1 MTFPNVKV
9 RFSLDSRAFLLYAG
23 AKHQR
28 LDKPTADATGGEIVG
43 TKLHLTLDDAYGRTT
58 HRTYGMEEVTTL
70 AQMQTD
76 AAELLAAL
84 AAVSDLGCVKA
95 SISFD
100 VTSPEY
106 AETAGANV
114 DVGATASGW
123 ITAGQKKASMKIPS
137 IKAASVGS
145 DGTVAIAGVVAT
157 FLALFE
163 DADVFNLSD
172 GEQIDT
178 WIKCTLDK

>member
-1 MTFPNVKV
+1 M
-9 RFSLDSRAFLLYAG
+9 
-23 AKHQR
+23 
-28 LDKPTADATGGEIVG
+28 
-43 TKLHLTLDDAYGRTT
+43 TKLHVTLDDAYGRTT
-58 HRTYGMEEVTTL
+58 ARTYGMEEVTTL

-76 AAELLAAL
+76 AAELLTAL
-84 AAVSDLGCVKA
+84 EAVTDLGCVKA
-95 SISFD
+95 TISFE
-100 VTSPEY
+100 VTSPEF

-123 ITAGQKKASMKIPS
+123 ITAGQKKASMKIPG
-137 IKAASVGS
+137 IKAALVGS
-145 DGTVAIAGVVAT
+145 DGSVAISGATAT

-178 WIKCTLDK
+178 WIRCALDR

>member
-1 MTFPNVKV
+1 M
-9 RFSLDSRAFLLYAG
+9 
-23 AKHQR
+23 
-28 LDKPTADATGGEIVG
+28 G
-43 TKLHLTLDDAYGRTT
+43 TKLHLTLDDDHGRTT

-76 AAELLAAL
+76 AAELLTAL
-84 AAVSDLGCVKA
+84 EAVSDLGCVKA

-106 AETAGANV
+106 AQVADANV
-114 DVGATASGW
+114 DTGATFSGW
-123 ITAGQKKASMKIPS
+123 VDAGMKKASMKIPGIKYSLVGADGS
-137 IKAASVGS
+137 I
-145 DGTVAIAGVVAT
+145 AIAGAVAT

-172 GEQIDT
+172 GEQIEA
-178 WIKCTLDK
+178 WIRGSLDR